1 MSIVAAFAVPHPPLI
16 IADVGGSDARIIS
29 KTIDAYRQVAQE
41 VAELH
46 PDAVVITSPHSI
58 MYMDYFHISP
68 GSGASGDFGQFNAP
82 QVRITTDYDEQ
93 LAKEIEKQAKL
104 SGIPAGTLGQRDRRL
119 DHATM
124 IPLYFLQQQF
134 KDFKTVRIGLS
145 GLPALVH
152 YRFGIC
158 IKQAVENLGRKVVFI
173 ASGDLSHKLKS
184 EGPYGFSPDGPVY
197 DKMIQD
203 VFENGDFMRLLAQ
216 DESFCESAA
225 ECGQKSFEIMAG
237 ALDGMAVD
245 SKLLSYEGPFGVG
258 YGVGQFIPK
267 QADSARCFAS
277 GLANLI
283 QKKMDSI
290 RSKEDSF
297 VHLARLSVESYI
309 RTGKRAVKPEG
320 LPPEMTEKR
329 AGTFVSLHKDGNL
342 RGCIGTISPVE
353 PCIADEIISNAISAC
368 TRDPRFEPVE
378 EKELDS
384 LVYSVDVLGP
394 YEKIESESQLDVKR
408 YGVIVQR
415 DSRRGLLLPNLD
427 GVDTP
432 AQQIEIAR
440 QKAGIRPEEEVQL
453 YRFEVVRHF

>member
-152 YRFGIC
+152 YRFG
-158 IKQAVENLGRKVVFI
+158 
-173 ASGDLSHKLKS
+173 
-184 EGPYGFSPDGPVY
+184 
-197 DKMIQD
+197 
-203 VFENGDFMRLLAQ
+203 
-216 DESFCESAA
+216 
-225 ECGQKSFEIMAG
+225 
-237 ALDGMAVD
+237 
-245 SKLLSYEGPFGVG
+245 
-258 YGVGQFIPK
+258 
-267 QADSARCFAS
+267 
-277 GLANLI
+277 
-283 QKKMDSI
+283 
-290 RSKEDSF
+290 
-297 VHLARLSVESYI
+297 
-309 RTGKRAVKPEG
+309 
-320 LPPEMTEKR
+320 
-329 AGTFVSLHKDGNL
+329 
-342 RGCIGTISPVE
+342 
-353 PCIADEIISNAISAC
+353 
-368 TRDPRFEPVE
+368 
-378 EKELDS
+378 
-384 LVYSVDVLGP
+384 
-394 YEKIESESQLDVKR
+394 
-408 YGVIVQR
+408 
-415 DSRRGLLLPNLD
+415 
-427 GVDTP
+427 
-432 AQQIEIAR
+432 
-440 QKAGIRPEEEVQL
+440 
-453 YRFEVVRHF
+453 

>member
-384 LVYSVDVLGP
+384 LVCSVDVLGP

-440 QKAGIRPEEEVQL
+440 QKAGIGPEEEVQL